1 MYWPYAWL
9 GFSISAVWLPS
20 LRFYGRSVPLWTLLF
35 LVSVATAYREGILD
49 ARGLI
54 VIAVFAAITYASIKV
69 TIGTLRAV
77 LTVLAAL
84 IMVML
89 PARVFPGFYQPHPD
103 IGFTQAFAL
112 ATGGLFLL
120 AAYVQRART
129 WNEVQQFARP
139 ALVIASGTVVIV
151 LAVAWAVGY
160 IRFDPKWPTIA
171 PAHLAANLLF
181 VCVAEEAFF
190 RGLLQDRLARGLS
203 RWRSG
208 SWLAVILT
216 SVLFGV
222 AHLGKGPVMAGLA
235 TLAGVGYGVAYA
247 RTNRIEP
254 AVLTHFA
261 VNGLNYLLFSNTAA

>member
-9 GFSISAVWLPS
+9 GFAICAVWLPS
-20 LRFYGRSVPLWTLLF
+20 PRLYGRPVPLWTLLF
-35 LVSVATAYREGILD
+35 LVTLATAYSGGIID
-49 ARGLI
+49 ARGLVVI
-54 VIAVFAAITYASIKV
+54 VAFAAITYASVKV
-69 TIGTLRAV
+69 TFGALRVV
-77 LTVLAAL
+77 LTALAAL

-89 PARVFPGFYQPHPD
+89 PARVFPGFYQPHPN
-103 IGFTQAFAL
+103 IGFTQAFGL

-120 AAYVQRART
+120 AAYVQRARS
-129 WNEVQQFARP
+129 WHEVKLFARP
-139 ALVIASGTVVIV
+139 ALAIASGTVVIV
-151 LAVAWAVGY
+151 LTAAWSVGY

-181 VCVAEEAFF
+181 VCVAEESFF
-190 RGLLQDRLARGLS
+190 RGLLQDRLARALS
-203 RWRSG
+203 RWKCG

-222 AHLGKGPVMAGLA
+222 AHLGKGPVMAALA
-235 TLAGVGYGVAYA
+235 TLAGLGYGLAYA

-261 VNGLNYLLFSNTAA
+261 VNGLNYLLFSNTAV